1 MKIQRHSCP
10 GNGSSKGVHLLGI
23 IWLLPETRSFL
34 LIIVLEICR
43 GGDILSPVWPRLEL
57 PIRETPWSPIN
68 TIFPLYSFLLLFS
81 TQPHTFLSSSFI
93 PSSSL
98 APAPS
103 PSQALYPHVNST
115 SQWLQTNM
123 SSKQKSKLEKFHKKR
138 EEGFDLGSVPHAK
151 LKSYSALHDPNMR
164 HYFENPNV
172 QRLLYNSGQIDS
184 HGRVINLQKN
194 KTKLQILER
203 EFKEAEIA
211 EMKKLREEEEMRV
224 SSVVV

>member
-1 MKIQRHSCP
+1 LVAAGNAFLFDDYCIGDMQRRRYFVTGLAPIGASHSRNTLVANQYYLSTLCIVFYY
-10 GNGSSKGVHLLGI
+10 SSVHNLTHSSA
-23 IWLLPETRSFL
+23 PA
-34 LIIVLEICR
+34 
-43 GGDILSPVWPRLEL
+43 LSP
-57 PIRETPWSPIN
+57 
-68 TIFPLYSFLLLFS
+68 
-81 TQPHTFLSSSFI
+81 
-93 PSSSL
+93 
-98 APAPS
+98 APAPAPAPSPS